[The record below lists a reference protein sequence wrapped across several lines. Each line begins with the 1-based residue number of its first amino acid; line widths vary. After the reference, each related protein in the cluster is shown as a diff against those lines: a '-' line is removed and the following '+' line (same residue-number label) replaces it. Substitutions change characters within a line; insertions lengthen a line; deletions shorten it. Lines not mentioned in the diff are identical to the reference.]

1 MLNFYIFCFTRFSIS
16 WNTAA
21 WMHRIL
27 WCINPNAR
35 LIWDAS
41 NKIWLWCICIMYIIL
56 CLIVPLHHRRWCTC
70 WWGWRCCRSWRASDN
85 KATIARWCASGA
97 SANAALVHPGPAIF
111 SALPSQLMSTPC
123 HMLLSSAEI
132 FLWTSENV
140 IVKNWYIL
148 RLYTNKPE
156 SQWSIPWTFNISNL
170 LLVK

>member
-1 MLNFYIFCFTRFSIS
+1 MAHFVLNFDIFCFTWFSIS
-16 WNTAA
+16 WNAAA

-41 NKIWLWCICIMYIIL
+41 NKIWLWCICIMCIIL
-56 CLIVPLHHRRWCTC
+56 CLIVPLHHRCWCTC
-70 WWGWRCCRSWRASDN
+70 WWGWRCCTSWRASDN

-97 SANAALVHPGPAIF
+97 SANASLVHSGPAIF
-111 SALPSQLMSTPC
+111 SALPSELMTTHC

-140 IVKNWYIL
+140 KVKRWYFT
-148 RLYTNKPE
+148 RL
-156 SQWSIPWTFNISNL
+156 
-170 LLVK
+170 